1 ALVPSSH
8 SRHSKPAD
16 ANSWTRILRLM
27 ASSSTTKICAREFFD
42 MLSLDSD
49 EKRLLIV
56 FMPIFAKASE
66 LGINYRQGTEAQ
78 GADPQN
84 VCKFASRLY
93 QRRQRTFG
101 KNDLVIGNELGCRYG
116 W

>member
-1 ALVPSSH
+1 
-8 SRHSKPAD
+8 
-16 ANSWTRILRLM
+16 
-27 ASSSTTKICAREFFD
+27 
-42 MLSLDSD
+42 
-49 EKRLLIV
+49 
-56 FMPIFAKASE
+56 MPIFAKASE

-84 VCKFASRLY
+84 ACKFASRLC

-116 W
+116 WRRFPVYEIVTVARPAHRLLYFFMQ